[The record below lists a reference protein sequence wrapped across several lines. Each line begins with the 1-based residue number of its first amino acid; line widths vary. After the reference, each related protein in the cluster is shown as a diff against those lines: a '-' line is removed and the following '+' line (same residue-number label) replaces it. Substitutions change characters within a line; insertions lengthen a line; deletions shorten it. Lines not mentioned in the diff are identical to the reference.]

1 MSQSVP
7 DFTTVVVTILFLLVL
22 GVVAFIIKKKSGNL
36 KKIIKK
42 ENSLEVTNQIP
53 LNNGFV
59 AYIFKVGEE
68 KFFFVGHKSG
78 RGSLTQIERSE
89 FNNAISNNIE
99 LETNLTKNISQQDKS
114 ILAKPKVSKPLQH
127 VNISDLLTAHKK
139 GNKNAYSNLPTTYKK
154 IVFIKSNRRIK

>member
-7 DFTTVVVTILFLLVL
+7 DFTTIIVTISFLLVL
-22 GVVAFIIKKKSGNL
+22 GIVALIIKKKSGHL

-42 ENSLEVTNQIP
+42 ENNLEVINQIP
-53 LNNGFV
+53 LNNGFL
-59 AYIFKVGEE
+59 AYIFKVGQE

-78 RGSLTQIERSE
+78 RGSLTQIEKLPID
-89 FNNAISNNIE
+89 NGISNNIGSDKS
-99 LETNLTKNISQQDKS
+99 LSKSFPQQDKS

-139 GNKNAYSNLPTTYKK
+139 GDRNA
-154 IVFIKSNRRIK
+154 